1 MGAKMKKRTGFVSNS
16 SSSSFVIAVKEGD
29 LESSFQKVLSGI
41 KTTEDFPMKEL
52 VERFIS
58 IITGAFVDN
67 ATEYTY
73 DEYMDEFCWEP
84 GDFEDMYPEIYDK
97 VKNHGWKLYQGSVSD
112 DDYDNMGAM
121 MLVPM
126 GIDYKTD
133 DIIINKEEYY

>member
-1 MGAKMKKRTGFVSNS
+1 MKVRTGFVSNS

-29 LESSFQKVLSGI
+29 LESSFKTVLDGI

-52 VERFIS
+52 VEKFIF

-67 ATEYTY
+67 ADEYTL
-73 DEYMDEFCWEP
+73 DGFIDDRCWEP
-84 GDFEDMYPEIYDK
+84 GEFEDMYPEIYDK
-97 VKNHGWKLYQGSVSD
+97 VKNHGWKLYEGSVSD
-112 DDYDNMGAM
+112 QDYDDMGAM

-133 DIIINKEEYY
+133 EIIIIKEEYY

>member
-1 MGAKMKKRTGFVSNS
+1 MKIRTGFVSNS

-29 LESSFQKVLSGI
+29 LESIFK
-41 KTTEDFPMKEL
+41 KTLECYNIYNFPMKEL
-52 VERFIS
+52 VVKFMS

-73 DEYMDEFCWEP
+73 DEYMEEFGWEP

-97 VKNHGWKLYQGSVSD
+97 IKNHGWKLYEGSVSD
-112 DDYDNMGAM
+112 QDYDDMGSM

-126 GIDYKTD
+126 VIDYKSD
-133 DIIINKEEYY
+133 EIIIKKEEYY